1 MKAFY
6 WPIRVYYENTDAGG
20 VVYHS
25 DYLKFFE
32 RARTEW
38 LRSLGFEQPELR
50 AQYGVIFVVRKIQIE
65 YLQPARF
72 NDLLEVKSKLVELG
86 RSRFVFE
93 QTLLRGKEALNR
105 ATVEVVCVTEGI
117 FKPVALPARIR
128 QQFESVIEPVSVGN
142 ERCV

>member
-1 MKAFY
+1 MTTFR

-25 DYLKFFE
+25 EYLKFYE

-50 AQYGVIFVVRKIQIE
+50 ARDGVIFVVRGMQIK

-72 NDLLEVKSKLVELG
+72 NEQLEVHSRLTELG

-93 QTLLRGKEALNR
+93 QSLLRGEEVLNQ
-105 ATVEVVCVTEGI
+105 ATVEVVCVAESG
-117 FKPVALPARIR
+117 FRPAALPANIR
-128 QQFESVIEPVSVGN
+128 QQFEKVLS
-142 ERCV
+142 

>member
-1 MKAFY
+1 MNPALEFQ

-25 DYLKFFE
+25 EYLKFFE

-50 AQYGVIFVVRKIQIE
+50 SRDGVIFVVRSMQIK
-65 YLQPARF
+65 YVQPARF
-72 NDLLEVKSKLVELG
+72 NELLVVSSRLAELG

-93 QTLLRGKEALNR
+93 QKLLRGEEMLNQ
-105 ATVEVVCVTEGI
+105 AKVEVACVAEST
-117 FKPVALPARIR
+117 FRPTALPTHIR
-128 QQFESVIEPVSVGN
+128 QQFEKVLS
-142 ERCV
+142 

>member
-1 MKAFY
+1 MTSFS

-25 DYLKFFE
+25 EYLKFYE

-50 AQYGVIFVVRKIQIE
+50 ASSNVIFVVRSMQIK
-65 YLQPARF
+65 YVQPARF
-72 NDLLEVKSKLVELG
+72 NELLEVLSRLVELG

-93 QTLLRGKEALNR
+93 QTLLRGQEILNQ
-105 ATVEVVCVTEGI
+105 ATVEVVCVADGT
-117 FKPVALPARIR
+117 FKPSPLPALIR
-128 QQFESVIEPVSVGN
+128 QQFESVLS
-142 ERCV
+142 

>member
-50 AQYGVIFVVRKIQIE
+50 SSDGVIFVVRSMRIK
-65 YLQPARF
+65 YVQPARF
-72 NDLLEVKSKLVELG
+72 NESLQVASRLVELG

-93 QTLLRGKEALNR
+93 QALMRGEELLTQAQ
-105 ATVEVVCVTEGI
+105 VEVACVADPDFRPT
-117 FKPVALPARIR
+117 ALPSKIR
-128 QQFESVIEPVSVGN
+128 QQFESVLS
-142 ERCV
+142 